1 HAALGC
7 AEQQGADL
15 VLGKEDRRHGD
26 RIGQPYQTHGNRQVG
41 PDADGEEG
49 REQHLHGYRQHGDE
63 ESAGH
68 GPGHAVT
75 GDMPELRVMQ
85 DSPQKTQGSGTFDP
99 FGRRH
104 EALQYLT
111 WHRMQSGWQLKGDYA
126 PNRLP
131 ALLPGGGL
139 RKLDLTHGRATESAL
154 PDCRPVAAA
163 RLVGPAGI
171 VAGGDG
177 VAAGPARLAPAPA
190 ALSAALCCW
199 PVLGLFPSSPA
210 TGRAAAGRT
219 GWQPY
224 GSDRA
229 HSRIA
234 TAYRH
239 RLALRDRAGA

>member
-1 HAALGC
+1 SASVAHVASQAVGLAVEGGLCPQPAAG
-7 AEQQGADL
+7 
-15 VLGKEDRRHGD
+15 
-26 RIGQPYQTHGNRQVG
+26 TT
-41 PDADGEEG
+41 
-49 REQHLHGYRQHGDE
+49 
-63 ESAGH
+63 
-68 GPGHAVT
+68 T
-75 GDMPELRVMQ
+75 G
-85 DSPQKTQGSGTFDP
+85 
-99 FGRRH
+99 
-104 EALQYLT
+104 
-111 WHRMQSGWQLKGDYA
+111 
-126 PNRLP
+126 
-131 ALLPGGGL
+131 GGGL